1 MSRDPI
7 TFPDK
12 SRRLVSL
19 VVMQTRET
27 GVSRVATAYTG
38 LAARLALTPAALVG
52 FFTIAWVAREAH
64 IPIAVCVM
72 KQFLGVPCPG
82 CGITR
87 SIAALLA
94 GNPSKAIECN
104 AAGPFV
110 MTFLLFQ
117 LALVVAAAV
126 GAAPDQS
133 ILRSARLSDRMLLV
147 LMLGVWSKRIFT

>member
-19 VVMQTRET
+19 FVMQTRET
-27 GVSRVATAYTG
+27 GVSRFATAYTG

-72 KQFLGVPCPG
+72 KIRVSASEAPG
-82 CGITR
+82 
-87 SIAALLA
+87 IAALLA